1 MARLLICLLGPL
13 QVTLD
18 GKPVTGFES
27 DKVRALLAYLA
38 AEADRPHRREKLA
51 GLLWPGW
58 PERSA
63 RTNLRHALFNLRTA
77 IGDRV
82 PSGNTGASPP
92 FLHISPQTIQF
103 NVDSDARVDLLAFK
117 DRLGSSPPASADP
130 ETMHHLEEAVALYRG
145 PFLEGFSLAD
155 SAAFEEWMLLEG
167 ERVHR
172 LVVEA
177 LHRLGEWQAG
187 QGQAEQALQY
197 AWRQVEL
204 DPWRES
210 GHQQVMRLLAASGK
224 RSEALAQYET
234 CRRHLAEELAVEPST
249 ETTTLY
255 ERIRDGTHESQLQV
269 PAPMRA
275 LQHNLPVHLTP
286 FVGREAE
293 LAQIRERLRDPTCRL
308 LTLAGPGGIG
318 KTRLA
323 LEAAASCVQEYDNG
337 VFQVRLAGV
346 RSAEAIVP
354 ALAQAIGFSFYEGGQ
369 PRQQLVRYLRQ
380 KRMLLVVDNYEH
392 LLDGIDVVADILR
405 AAPGVTM
412 LITSRIKLNLSG
424 ENLLPVAGLAY
435 PKGEGPEPMPAGQYD
450 AVTLFLAGARRVYP
464 GFDLEGQEWQVGRIC
479 RLVEGMP
486 LALLLAAAWV
496 EMLPPAEIADSIE
509 QGLDFLESGWQDVP
523 ERHRSIRAVFDRSW
537 GLLGE
542 HEKSVFQALSV
553 FCDGF
558 TGQAARRVAGA
569 TLPDLRALVNRS
581 LLHRAPSGRYKV
593 HELLRQYAAEK
604 LARSPSLAE
613 AVHDG
618 HSAYYVAAV
627 QLWAKDLQGSRQM
640 AALAEMDVEIDNARA
655 AWDWAVARGQASW
668 LEQALDGLAGY
679 YDWRVRYGEGE
690 TALQAAVDRLQAA
703 SGDDLRLQAR
713 VLAWQGLI
721 TWKSGRPEL
730 ANQRLEQSLALLE
743 DPLLDG
749 QDTRLERAFALFCQG
764 YAVHDVDREASKP
777 FCEQSVALYEALGD
791 RYGMARALK
800 ILGEVISQLG
810 AFAEGRRLV
819 ESGLAH
825 ARAVGDQRTVAECL
839 QWLSLVA
846 FFQGQAEEA
855 ARFSRESADI
865 YRALG
870 ARAEL
875 AYSLTI
881 LTGSFLL
888 QGQFAEAR
896 SQALVAVLAYEE
908 MGLRHA
914 YSAMARGW
922 LGIVTWLAGDYEQ
935 ARQEMQSTLAMARET
950 DWKRGEGGCLL
961 GLGGISLVEGAPEQA
976 LKLLEE
982 SAASSQAIKQIDD
995 YAWALANMGYAECAL
1010 GRIDLA
1016 RDHLFEALR
1025 LGSELEAVLP
1035 LAFALP
1041 GIALLWASCG
1051 QTERAVELYALAS
1064 GMPIPSNS
1072 PWFED
1077 AAGKQIAAAAATLPP
1092 DTVAAAEARGR
1103 ARDLKSTIAELVA
1116 DLGEEDDN
1124 PCQVLTAPPSA
1135 PRWSPKSR
1143 R

>member
-1 MARLLICLLGPL
+1 MARLSICLLGHL

-38 AEADRPHRREKLA
+38 VEADRPHRREKLA
-51 GLLWPGW
+51 GLLWPDR

-63 RTNLRHALFNLRTA
+63 RTNLRRALSNLRA
-77 IGDRV
+77 EIGDRARSKDRASSGSADGT
-82 PSGNTGASPP
+82 PS
-92 FLHISPQTIQF
+92 FLHVSRQTIQF
-103 NVDSDARVDLLAFK
+103 NADSDAWVDVLAVNTCL
-117 DRLGSSPPASADP
+117 DSSPPSSADP
-130 ETMHHLEEAVALYRG
+130 QTMRALEEAVALYRG

-155 SAAFEEWMLLEG
+155 GAGLEEWALFEG
-167 ERVHR
+167 ERLHR

-177 LHRLGEWQAG
+177 LHRLSEWHAG
-187 QGQAEQALQY
+187 QGQMERALGY

-210 GHQQVMRLLAASGK
+210 GYQQVMRLLASSGK
-224 RSEALAQYET
+224 RAEALAQYAA
-234 CRRHLAEELAVEPST
+234 CRRHLAEGLAVEPST

-255 ERIRDGTHESQLQV
+255 ERIRDGTHESQLRV

-275 LQHNLPVHLTP
+275 LQNNLPVHLTP
-286 FVGREAE
+286 FVGRGAE
-293 LAQIRERLRDPTCRL
+293 LAQIRDRLRDPTCRL
-308 LTLAGPGGIG
+308 LTLVGPGGIG

-323 LEAAASCVQEYDNG
+323 LEAAASCAGAYESG
-337 VFQVRLAGV
+337 VFQVRLTGV
-346 RSAEAIVP
+346 RSAEEIVP
-354 ALAQAIGFSFYEGGQ
+354 AVAQAIGFSFYEGGE
-369 PRQQLVRYLRQ
+369 PRQQLAGYLRQ
-380 KRMLLVVDNYEH
+380 KQMLLIVDNYEH
-392 LLDGIDVVADILR
+392 LLEGVDVVADILR
-405 AAPGVTM
+405 AAPGVTT

-424 ENLLPVAGLAY
+424 EHLLPVAGLAY
-435 PKGEGPEPMPAGQYD
+435 PKGEEPEPIPTGQYD
-450 AVTLFLAGARRVYP
+450 AVALFLAGARRVCP
-464 GFDLEGQEWQVGRIC
+464 GFGLAGQEQQVGRIC

-486 LALLLAAAWV
+486 LALVLAAAWV

-509 QGLDFLESGWQDVP
+509 QGLDFLETGWRDVP
-523 ERHRSIRAVFDRSW
+523 ERHRSIRAVFDHSW
-537 GLLGE
+537 SLLGE
-542 HEKSVFQALSV
+542 HEGEVFQALSV
-553 FCDGF
+553 FCGGF
-558 TGQAARRVAGA
+558 TGQAARQIAGA
-569 TLPDLRALVNRS
+569 TLNDLRALVNRS
-581 LLHRAPSGRYKV
+581 LLHRNPSGRYEV

-604 LARSPSLAE
+604 LARSPAAAE
-613 AVHDG
+613 AVYDG
-618 HSAYYVAAV
+618 HSAYYAAE
-627 QLWAKDLQGSRQM
+627 LERWAKDLRGSRQM

-655 AWDWAVARGQASW
+655 AWDWAVAQGQVSW
-668 LEQALDGLAGY
+668 LDQALDGLTGY
-679 YDWRVRYGEGE
+679 YDWRVRYGEGK
-690 TALQAAVDRLQAA
+690 TALQAAVNRLQAVT
-703 SGDDLRLQAR
+703 GDDLRLLAR

-721 TWKSGRPEL
+721 TWKSGQPEL

-749 QDTRLERAFALFCQG
+749 QDTRSERAFALFCKG

-777 FCEQSVALYEALGD
+777 FCEQSVALYETLDD

-825 ARAVGDQRTVAECL
+825 ARAVGDQRTVGECL
-839 QWLSLVA
+839 QWLSIMA
-846 FFQGQAEEA
+846 FFQGQVEEV

-875 AYSLTI
+875 AYSLTM

-896 SQALVAVLAYEE
+896 SQALVAVQAYEE

-922 LGIVTWLAGDYEQ
+922 LGIVTWLSGDYEQ
-935 ARQEMQSTLAMARET
+935 ARQEMQSTLALARET

-961 GLGGISLVEGAPEQA
+961 GLGGIRLVEGAPEQA
-976 LKLLEE
+976 LRLLEE
-982 SAASSQAIKQIDD
+982 AVASCQAIKQIDD
-995 YAWALANMGYAECAL
+995 YAWALAVMGYAECAL
-1010 GRIDLA
+1010 GRTDQA
-1016 RDHLFEALR
+1016 REHLSEALR
-1025 LGSELEAVLP
+1025 LGSELEAALP

-1041 GIALLWASCG
+1041 GIALLWASCSHA
-1051 QTERAVELYALAS
+1051 ERAVELYALAS

-1072 PWFED
+1072 PWFDD
-1077 AAGKQIAAAAATLPP
+1077 AAGQHIAAAAATLPP
-1092 DTVAAAEARGR
+1092 DTVAAARARGR
-1103 ARDLKSTIAELVA
+1103 ARDLKLTIGELLVE
-1116 DLGEEDDN
+1116 LGEKETPAQD
-1124 PCQVLTAPPSA
+1124 
-1135 PRWSPKSR
+1135 K
-1143 R
+1143 